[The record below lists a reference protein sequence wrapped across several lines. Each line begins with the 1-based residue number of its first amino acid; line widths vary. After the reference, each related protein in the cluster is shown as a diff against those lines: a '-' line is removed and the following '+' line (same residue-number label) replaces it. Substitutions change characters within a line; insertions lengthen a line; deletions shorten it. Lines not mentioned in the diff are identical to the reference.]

1 LLFSGGWLL
10 ISLFNNI
17 FPVSGVITVTA
28 TNIFLSDNR
37 FSDRYK
43 LANVLF
49 RIKPMTATKTRKP
62 ATLKDLITTEAAK
75 SFDVWEEPI
84 QLEEI
89 VLPANE
95 EPNLSH
101 TPAFLFLMAAV
112 AVLVVGKAF
121 IACAVLAFKLGRK
134 MVNAAIDAR
143 TPKINF
149 AAYSPIF
156 EGLEA

>member
-1 LLFSGGWLL
+1 
-10 ISLFNNI
+10 
-17 FPVSGVITVTA
+17 
-28 TNIFLSDNR
+28 
-37 FSDRYK
+37 
-43 LANVLF
+43 
-49 RIKPMTATKTRKP
+49 MTATKTRKP

-75 SFDVWEEPI
+75 GLDVWEEPI

-95 EPNLSH
+95 EPKALSH